1 MKKIKKTKF
10 KTYKSYDS
18 EYMHP
23 PFIDH
28 CKESTENKNIYKV
41 RIFDGHWDTDI
52 DLLKIIV
59 SWEKDSE
66 GDYCNFV
73 EVFETSIAPKS
84 WYWNE
89 KTNIHMFPET
99 IFSTDFDWD
108 DFFDNSGFPIRIS
121 DEVIIKNIINLWH
134 ELYHENLC
142 RLVSWW
148 EDVGDWLLYES
159 YGEKNK

>member
-1 MKKIKKTKF
+1 
-10 KTYKSYDS
+10 
-18 EYMHP
+18 
-23 PFIDH
+23 
-28 CKESTENKNIYKV
+28 
-41 RIFDGHWDTDI
+41 
-52 DLLKIIV
+52 
-59 SWEKDSE
+59 
-66 GDYCNFV
+66 
-73 EVFETSIAPKS
+73 
-84 WYWNE
+84 
-89 KTNIHMFPET
+89 MFPET

-148 EDVGDWLLYES
+148 EDVGDWLLYEA